1 MKKVN
6 FIFVF
11 LFICVLHAFSQN
23 TIEGIITS
31 KEGNPLPDATVT
43 ILKTNNF
50 VATNN
55 QGKFKISIP
64 TNLKLPVTLQISR
77 VGYLTKKSSITDLS
91 KAVQLYLDEQDQTL
105 NEVVVVGYGSQKKS
119 DLTGSVVSLNREKL
133 ESLPNNNFAQ
143 ALEGALPG
151 VSVSTDNNNAEGNQM
166 SILIGGRNSITA
178 ATRPLIIFDGVPYT
192 GGFSDIN
199 PQDIQSIEIL
209 KDASAVA
216 IYGSRGSNGVI
227 LITGKSGKKG
237 KMKVNL
243 DISYGTQEIA
253 NKPNLMNP
261 NDFYNFK
268 ITRNP
273 GSITPS
279 EDSIHKAQGGVN
291 WYDLASQKGQRSSAN
306 LSVAGGTDKMTY
318 YLGISS
324 LNVKGID
331 VGDEFKRYILRP
343 SLDIK
348 VNEAITVGTN
358 TTISFLDRSGTPAN
372 LNGTNGGQGA
382 NTANPLTNPFNSTG
396 QYAIYAW
403 PEYHLMGN
411 PMNYTYI
418 WNQDQSNKIFT
429 NNYVKI
435 ELPIKGLSYK
445 FNSGVE
451 LTSRGIRNTW
461 GRNTTKGYEDNG
473 DGQVTN
479 SLERNFTLEN
489 IINYERTFGKH
500 SVNLTGLY
508 SSQSHDY
515 TSDDSKGGGF
525 PNVDMN
531 FSYNLDQSDPTTR
544 KSSSSYYKENHIS
557 TMGRLNYSYDSR
569 YLATFTVRKDGY
581 SGFGV
586 DNKYGVFPSGA
597 LAWNILQEKF
607 IKLPQAINQLKL
619 RGSYGINGNEAV
631 SAYQTQT
638 TLKSTSYLIGSPST
652 SKVGYIPLT
661 AGNPILAWES
671 TKKYT
676 VALDY
681 GFFNN
686 RIFGSVEYYSS
697 ETGNPG
703 LLLKQQVSPIT
714 GYTSVLSN
722 IGRVQNKGIEF
733 SLNTKNIDKKDF
745 SWTTNVVMAY
755 NINKILDLYG
765 NGKND
770 TLNNWFIGNPINVN
784 FDLVYNGIYK
794 NSDDIRNSPIKSP
807 VPQLGYI
814 RVKDLNGDSVISTSN
829 DRTIIGQL
837 DPKVTLGFTN
847 TFRYKSLSLSIFV
860 QGVYGMTKN
869 NPLMQDNVGTDV
881 VTNTV
886 YKDWWSTLNPNG
898 THWINANGA
907 NLAPV
912 PINVYEDASFI
923 RLKDITLSYSL
934 NNSMLKSVNKI
945 GIQSL
950 KIYANARNLAT
961 FTKYKGLD
969 PELAPA
975 YQLNTPMQKE
985 FSVGI
990 NAGF

>member
-11 LFICVLHAFSQN
+11 LFFCAIHAYSQN
-23 TIEGIITS
+23 TIEGLVTS
-31 KEGNPLPDATVT
+31 KEGTPLGDATIT

-50 VATNN
+50 VSTND
-55 QGKFKISIP
+55 QGKFKLVVPGNI
-64 TNLKLPVTLQISR
+64 KLPVTIQISR
-77 VGYLTKKSSITDLS
+77 VGFLTKKSTISDFS
-91 KAVQLYLDEQDQTL
+91 KKVTLYLDEQDQTL
-105 NEVVVVGYGSQKKS
+105 NEVVVIGYGTQKKS

-151 VSVSTDNNNAEGNQM
+151 VSVSTNNNNAEGNQM

-178 ATRPLIIFDGVPYT
+178 ATRPLIIFDGVPFT

-199 PQDIQSIEIL
+199 PEDIQSIEIL

-227 LITGKSGKKG
+227 IITGKSGKKG

-253 NKPNLMNP
+253 NKPNLLSA
-261 NDFYNFK
+261 NDFYSFK
-268 ITRNP
+268 STRNAA
-273 GSITPS
+273 SITPS
-279 EDSIHKAQGGVN
+279 EDSIHKASGGTN
-291 WYDLASQKGQRSSAN
+291 WYDLASQKGERTSAN
-306 LSVAGGTDKMTY
+306 LSVAGGSDKMTY
-318 YLGISS
+318 YLGVSS

-348 VNEAITVGTN
+348 VNNAITVGTN
-358 TTISFLDRSGTPAN
+358 TTLTFLDRSGTPAN

-382 NTANPLTNPFNSTG
+382 NTANPLTNPFTSTG
-396 QYAIYAW
+396 QYALYAW

-418 WNQDQSNKIFT
+418 WNQDQSNKIFS
-429 NNYVKI
+429 NNYIKV

-445 FNSGVE
+445 FNSGIE
-451 LTSRGIRNTW
+451 ITSRNTRNTW

-473 DGQVTN
+473 DGEVFN

-489 IINYERTFGKH
+489 ILNYDRTFGKH
-500 SVNLTGLY
+500 SINLTGLY

-515 TSDDSKGGGF
+515 TSDDTKAGGF

-544 KSSSSYYKENHIS
+544 KANSTYYKENHVS
-557 TMGRLNYSYDSR
+557 TMGRLNYGYDSR
-569 YLATFTVRKDGY
+569 YLATFTVRRDGY

-597 LAWNILQEKF
+597 LAWNLLQEKLF
-607 IKLPQAINQLKL
+607 KLPLAVSQLKL

-638 TLKSTSYLIGSPST
+638 TLKNTNYIVGSTNTL
-652 SKVGYIPLT
+652 KVGYIPST
-661 AGNPILAWES
+661 AGNPVLAWES
-671 TKKYT
+671 TKKWT

-686 RIFGSVEYYSS
+686 RIFGTVEYYNS

-722 IGRVQNKGIEF
+722 IGKVQNKGLEINF
-733 SLNTKNIDKKDF
+733 NTKNIDQKNY
-745 SWTTNVVMAY
+745 SWTSNLVMAY

-765 NGKND
+765 NGKDD
-770 TLNNWFIGNPINVN
+770 TLNNWFIGHPINVN
-784 FDLVYNGIYK
+784 FDLVYNGIYQ
-794 NSDDIRNSPIKSP
+794 NAQDLLNSPIKSP
-807 VPQLGYI
+807 IPILGYI
-814 RVKDLNGDSVISTSN
+814 RVKDLNGDSVISTSG

-837 DPKVTLGFTN
+837 DPKITMGFTN
-847 TFRYKSLSLSIFV
+847 TFKYKSLSLSVFF
-860 QGVYGMTKN
+860 QGVYGTTKN
-869 NPLMQDNVGTDV
+869 NPLQQDNVGTDV
-881 VTNTV
+881 VTNTT
-886 YKDWWSTLNPNG
+886 YKDWWSASNPTG

-912 PINVYEDASFI
+912 PINVYEDASFV
-923 RLKDITLSYSL
+923 RLKDITLSYTL
-934 NNSMLKSVNKI
+934 NNSMLKAINKV
-945 GIQSL
+945 GFQSL

-969 PELAPA
+969 PELGSS
-975 YQLNTPMQKE
+975 YQLSTPMQKE
-985 FSVGI
+985 FSIGI